1 MDSPTSSLEQNVDLS
16 KLSDKDKQELQQ
28 FVVNESQ
35 KSSDP
40 AKSVHSLTETCFKKC
55 VTGAIRSGK
64 LDKGEES
71 CTQNCVDRF
80 LDANF
85 TVIRHLE
92 QMRGSV

>member
-1 MDSPTSSLEQNVDLS
+1 MDSPNSSLEQNVDLS

-35 KSSDP
+35 K
-40 AKSVHSLTETCFKKC
+40 ARIQQTVHSLTETCFKKC
-55 VTGAIRSGK
+55 VTGGIRSGK

-92 QMRGSV
+92 KMRGSV